1 MAHIVMPTTAT
12 RQGGAFEDLILSH
25 YQRSGQ
31 YRVRE
36 WSTYLHG
43 ASGQWWQCDGIIEDG
58 RNRYLIEAKFFRDRP
73 ATVRD
78 IGPERRQK
86 AALDTGCT
94 AVRYIS
100 LGGFAPDMLNWNHS
114 PDLDI
119 EFLAWAD
126 LRDQVLDGLSGHA
139 SALLDEFTLTDTVAT
154 ATQSSSG
161 LHFAPVRV
169 QPLSEQFPEFVT
181 LPDSLELW
189 LRRLPKLALQLSQ
202 LSHGEFWY
210 DNLSGQVHLVSQRA
224 SDLSLQ
230 EAWEIEDAFSGYA
243 SRTYPAVRATA
254 QALSIRDN
262 GLIRDIRQQMSSMG
276 WGTGPSGIRNSLD
289 FLVQLGLAHKELDGR
304 SMRYRLSTLGR
315 AYAAGGPDDALFAQ
329 VLKRWLPYRAMCQAI
344 TERGVPAQVD
354 DVITYFRTQYAPY
367 TPYAK
372 SLFNPNKTEGLLRLH
387 RLFGL

>member
-12 RQGGAFEDLILSH
+12 QQGGAFEDLILSH

-31 YRVRE
+31 YVMRE
-36 WSTYLHG
+36 WSTYLHS
-43 ASGQWWQCDGIIEDG
+43 ASGKWWQCDGIIEDN

-78 IGPERRQK
+78 IDPNRRQN
-86 AALDTGCT
+86 AALATNCT
-94 AVRYIS
+94 AIRYIS
-100 LGGFAPDMLNWNHS
+100 LSGFASDMLNWKHS

-119 EFLAWAD
+119 EFLSWTD
-126 LRDQVLDGLSGHA
+126 LRDEVMGSLTGHA
-139 SALLDEFTLTDTVAT
+139 SALLDEFTLTDTVAV

-161 LHFAPVRV
+161 LHFAPIRV

-189 LRRLPKLALQLSQ
+189 LRRLPKLALHLSQ
-202 LSHGEFWY
+202 SSNGVFWY
-210 DNLSGQVHLVSQRA
+210 DNLTGQVRLVPQRA
-224 SDLSLQ
+224 SDMSLQ
-230 EAWEIEDAFSGYA
+230 EAWEVEDAFSGYA
-243 SRTYPAVRATA
+243 SRTYRAVRATA
-254 QALSIRDN
+254 QALSILDN
-262 GLIRDIRQQMSSMG
+262 SLIRDIQQQMKLMG
-276 WGTGPSGIRNSLD
+276 WTTGPSGIRNALD
-289 FLVQLGLAHKELDGR
+289 FLVQMGMAHKELDGR
-304 SMRYRLSTLGR
+304 TMRYRLSTLGR

-329 VLKRWLPYRAMCQAI
+329 MLKSWPPYRAMCQAI

-354 DVITYFRTQYAPY
+354 DLIAYFRTQYAPY

-387 RLFGL
+387 RVFGV